1 MCNTK
6 FLQKVIFFITGT
18 ILVFFLSGCAAISG
32 YKSTMDEFDYNVE
45 TNNCNLNDLEEK
57 IQDGNDALLWSQQ
70 GGSLAR
76 NCKDYKKSNA
86 LFDYAET
93 IYKNKV
99 DKDGISNDT
108 LENTSN
114 IFVNNNINDYEGNT
128 YEKIML
134 NTYKALNFASL
145 GDFSNARVEFNRA
158 MERQNRAKEYFKQE
172 ILEQKK
178 RLQKADDNF
187 QKKQSRTNIANN
199 SLQNLSQIA
208 QNKQTQEVIYEEFD
222 TTLNKSEIYPDFVNP
237 FTTYISGIYFLLNN
251 DPLKARD
258 LLKES
263 LAMDPTNKQII
274 SDFELSNELVKNR
287 SYKNDNK
294 NIWIIYENGKSAK
307 TIEKNISIPL
317 FLFTRKAFYT
327 GITIPSI
334 KEQQSSHLFLKING
348 QNTTE
353 IANMD
358 AIIKAEFTKR
368 FPSKM
373 TKIVTG
379 AILKTYTQYTLQ
391 KNLGPLGGIVGAFY
405 QALTNKADVRSWS
418 ALPKNFQSLRIKN
431 NGNTI
436 VIRNNHNEIIRS
448 VNIPENKNAIIYV
461 RSEIPSNNR
470 IHKIIF

>member
-1 MCNTK
+1 MYDTIV
-6 FLQKVIFFITGT
+6 LRKVVFVILSIIFIFI
-18 ILVFFLSGCAAISG
+18 LSGCAAISG
-32 YKSTMDEFDYNVE
+32 YKNAMDEFDYNVQN
-45 TNNCNLNDLEEK
+45 NNCNLNDIEEK

-145 GDFSNARVEFNRA
+145 GDFDNARVEFNRA
-158 MERQNRAKEYFKQE
+158 LERQSRAKEYFNKE
-172 ILEQKK
+172 IQEQKS
-178 RLQKADDNF
+178 N
-187 QKKQSRTNIANN
+187 
-199 SLQNLSQIA
+199 LQNVDDDFRENPSEIA
-208 QNKQTQEVIYEEFD
+208 QNEQTQKVIYDEFNN
-222 TTLNKSEIYPDFVNP
+222 TLNGFEVYPEFVNP

-251 DPLKARD
+251 DFLKARG

-263 LAMDPTNKQII
+263 LAMDPHNKQIQ
-274 SDFELSNELVKNR
+274 SDYELINNLVKNR
-287 SYKNDNK
+287 TFYNDQK
-294 NIWIIYENGKSAK
+294 NIWIIYENGKSVRN
-307 TIEKNISIPL
+307 TEKNISIPL
-317 FLFTRKAFYT
+317 FLFTRQAFYT
-327 GITIPSI
+327 GITIPDI
-334 KEQQSSHLFLKING
+334 EEQQSSHLFLKID
-348 QNTTE
+348 QKKTTE
-353 IANMD
+353 ISNMD
-358 AIIKAEFTKR
+358 DVIKTEFKKR
-368 FPSKM
+368 FPSRM
-373 TKIVTG
+373 TKLVTS
-379 AILKTYTQYTLQ
+379 AILKTYTQYALQ

-405 QALTNKADVRSWS
+405 HLLTNKADVRSWT

-436 VIRNNHNEIIRS
+436 AIRNNNNKIIGR

-470 IHKIIF
+470 IHQIIF